1 MRSAATLSRDA
12 TTRSLLDIFHATAV
26 RCPDRVAID
35 AGDARLTYRDLA
47 ERARLL
53 AARLSATGVRPG
65 DLVAVQVASGTSE
78 LYLAILGVLE
88 SGAAYAPIDADDPP
102 GRAVMAIVP
111 ALAELGPWIARRGIT
126 LVSTVPTL
134 VALRDESALTGV
146 RLLILAARRA
156 PSRSPGA

>member
-102 GRAVMAIVP
+102 
-111 ALAELGPWIARRGIT
+111 
-126 LVSTVPTL
+126 
-134 VALRDESALTGV
+134 
-146 RLLILAARRA
+146 AARSWRSSRPSPSWA
-156 PSRSPGA
+156 RGSHGGGSRSSRPSRPSPRCGTSQH